1 MYKVTVG
8 ICCYKQKKWLH
19 RCLRSLINQTLSKNQ
34 FEVIVVNDDP
44 QQDLEDVC
52 NNFKDELNI
61 KLINN
66 KNNLGLPKSLNEI
79 LNISLGQYFVRIDS
93 DDYVSK
99 HFLYFLTSFL
109 DLNSG
114 SRIMGTDTNYQ
125 AVACDY
131 FKVDGTGQVLSRH
144 NSDDEP
150 IACGVMF
157 SYESLCDIGFY
168 NEDFKMREGHELMQR
183 FKDKYKIFNLPMPL
197 YKYRIHDYNRTKN
210 KEDLK
215 KYDNML
221 S

>member
-125 AVACDY
+125 AVAWDY